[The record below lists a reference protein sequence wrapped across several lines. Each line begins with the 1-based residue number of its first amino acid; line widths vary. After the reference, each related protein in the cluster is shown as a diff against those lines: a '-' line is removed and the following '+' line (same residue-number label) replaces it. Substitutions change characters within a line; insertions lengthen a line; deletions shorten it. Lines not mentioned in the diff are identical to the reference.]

1 MRAAAASKDKTRA
14 TTLRRKCKELI
25 ARAEVLKRHISVARP
40 PGHSILDEASRLHGN
55 DFPPWTSEPPKEE
68 FQLKPGSEPFWCVD

>member
-14 TTLRRKCKELI
+14 TALRRKCKELI

-40 PGHSILDEASRLHGN
+40 PGHGILDEASRLHGN
-55 DFPPWTSEPPKEE
+55 NFPPWTTEPSEEE
-68 FQLKPGSEPFWCVD
+68 FRLELGTEPFWCVS